1 MEQSWGMDLVRS
13 FFATIDKAVYGLMST
28 IYQIILDLANA
39 TIISSDLIEDL
50 YTRMYALLGIFM
62 FFKVTFSFVNYLIN
76 PDSFTDKAKG
86 VQNLVKNIIIVLVMI
101 IITPFAFDKLYE
113 AQNAIIGDNLI
124 PNFILGVNG
133 VSSDDKTIDGYFKMS
148 DRCPNYADVKT
159 DADYLSLV
167 TFRPFYQLE
176 VDADFSKIL
185 DEYCSTNASLTPQKV
200 LESDIY
206 NKSSENKYI
215 VNYKFFVST
224 MVGIVVCLILISF
237 CFDIA
242 VRSIKLAFLQMI
254 APIPIIS
261 YIDPASSK
269 NGVFSKWLKQV
280 GSTWVSLFVRLVAL
294 FFAVLVISK
303 LDVDLSGSEH
313 QFWVMLFIL
322 IGALMFAKQVPKLLE
337 ELFPGLKLGGGM
349 QLNPFKKVANEA
361 LGGKALLGL
370 GAGAVGLGIGASS
383 WLGRQAVNK
392 IKNGAEDRE
401 KNLADRVALAEQ
413 RYGVNSAQANK
424 LVDKWEKAAEQVQ
437 AKNRRLE
444 EKTNKRQSL
453 TDLRGRLHVDEM
465 ALHPVTNT
473 MKSLLGALTSMGD
486 AAKSGYKQG
495 SSMKFNPIQMGV
507 DSSKEQDRRDKY
519 NAYERTKD
527 TMTDFF
533 GIKNESGTT
542 SKVKEDIKEQTENL
556 RKIQSTLSSMEHS
569 FANMQQ
575 RMGSEFSKAFTYNAD
590 TKRFVYDNS
599 YNGPFAAE
607 AKQFSDTIAKLDKE
621 YSTAKKNL
629 GRLEGQQKT
638 FSSGK

>member
-148 DRCPNYADVKT
+148 DKCGGYGDVKT

-176 VDADFSKIL
+176 DGIDYSKIES
-185 DEYCSTNASLTPQKV
+185 EYCSTNASLTPKKY
-200 LESDIY
+200 LKSDIY
-206 NKSSENKYI
+206 NKSSENIYI
-215 VNYKFFVST
+215 IDYKFFLST

-361 LGGKALLGL
+361 LGGKTLLGL
-370 GAGAVGLGIGASS
+370 GAGAVGLG
-383 WLGRQAVNK
+383 LGSLSNLGSYV
-392 IKNGAEDRE
+392 KNRLDMKKDMDNIPTKSESYQQF
-401 KNLADRVALAEQ
+401 K
-413 RYGVNSAQANK
+413 NK
-424 LVDKWEKAAEQVQ
+424 LDDF
-437 AKNRRLE
+437 R
-444 EKTNKRQSL
+444 
-453 TDLRGRLHVDEM
+453 
-465 ALHPVTNT
+465 
-473 MKSLLGALTSMGD
+473 
-486 AAKSGYKQG
+486 
-495 SSMKFNPIQMGV
+495 
-507 DSSKEQDRRDKY
+507 DRRGMSDDKY
-519 NAYERTKD
+519 NRLLDRKMDSEKKLIRDNYNKNFSFRHPILSNFSQTLSGGRIAFNQGKNLKLDPVEIGKQSAQVRDYKDKYSIKDRTTDKA
-527 TMTDFF
+527 TDFF

-542 SKVKEDIKEQTENL
+542 SQVKQDIKTQNDLLTRINRNIEMQNRTVSDLQSKIGASNFSAAVSMDAKGNYVLNPGYESFAGAESANL
-556 RKIQSTLSSMEHS
+556 RAAIEQLSSLE
-569 FANMQQ
+569 QQ
-575 RMGSEFSKAFTYNAD
+575 RLD
-590 TKRFVYDNS
+590 VTKTLN
-599 YNGPFAAE
+599 
-607 AKQFSDTIAKLDKE
+607 
-621 YSTAKKNL
+621 
-629 GRLEGQQKT
+629 RLEKTRDQKPPKL
-638 FSSGK
+638 GK